1 MQFIEHNVICIVII
15 DFRFISYTMI
25 KVYVKVKSNLSGNSV
40 LTIPKIDLR
49 GYATNTMLLA
59 SVPLKAAKLR

>member
-1 MQFIEHNVICIVII
+1 
-15 DFRFISYTMI
+15 MI